1 MSLTSSAFPPFEL
14 SLHFKLVTFLPPR
27 NYTLSLFSYHTVCSL
42 IVSLADASFA
52 IQNCIYIAHI
62 YLLKTQQVPLSLPPK
77 YLGNLSISLPC
88 YFCHIT
94 KTNLPK
100 QSGLLCFLMVPPYQL
115 LSLFN
120 LFFTLILNWTIKFQ
134 SDDITSFLKVFQLCP
149 KVF

>member
-1 MSLTSSAFPPFEL
+1 MSSTSAAFPPFEL
-14 SLHFKLVTFLPPR
+14 SLLFKLITFLPPR
-27 NYTLSLFSYHTVCSL
+27 NYTLSFFSYHTVCSL
-42 IVSLADASFA
+42 IVSLADTSFA

-120 LFFTLILNWTIKFQ
+120 LILHI
-134 SDDITSFLKVFQLCP
+134 ITQLSY
-149 KVF
+149 KISI